1 MSLDSLPLSSGG
13 PKSGKGAVIEELVES
28 FGVKVISAESLLHN
42 ALHKKL
48 STPGE
53 YFNMSAES

>member
-1 MSLDSLPLSSGG
+1 MSLPLSSGG

-53 YFNMSAES
+53 YFNMSANF